1 MAASLL
7 RLTFHDCFVQGCDA
21 SLLLDKGDG
30 ITSEKNANPNR
41 NSLIGFN
48 VIDDIKDALEK
59 ECPQTVSC
67 ADILQLAARDSTV
80 LSGGPFWEV
89 PLGRKDSRSAS
100 LSGSNNNIPAPNS
113 TFQTILDQ
121 FNRQGL
127 DLADLVALSGGHT
140 IGDSKCSSFRQRLYN
155 QDGNNQP
162 DSTLDQY
169 YADQLRSRCPRS
181 GGDSNLFF
189 LDFVSPT
196 MFDNTYF
203 KLLLANKGLLNSD
216 QVLTT
221 KNEESLQLVKAY
233 AENNELF
240 LQHFVSSMIKMA
252 NISPLTGS
260 NGEIRKNC
268 RKINS

>member
-1 MAASLL
+1 M
-7 RLTFHDCFVQGCDA
+7 
-21 SLLLDKGDG
+21 
-30 ITSEKNANPNR
+30 
-41 NSLIGFN
+41 
-48 VIDDIKDALEK
+48 
-59 ECPQTVSC
+59 
-67 ADILQLAARDSTV
+67 QLAARDSTV

-89 PLGRKDSRSAS
+89 PVGRKDSRSAS

-113 TFQTILDQ
+113 TFQTILNRESHNWELKMCQ
-121 FNRQGL
+121 FQTK
-127 DLADLVALSGGHT
+127 ALQPSWKQPT
-140 IGDSKCSSFRQRLYN
+140 RLYLGSVLCCSAA
-155 QDGNNQP
+155 QQVP
-162 DSTLDQY
+162 EI
-169 YADQLRSRCPRS
+169 

-196 MFDNTYF
+196 KFDNSYF

-221 KNEESLQLVKAY
+221 KNDASLQLVKAY

-240 LQHFVSSMIKMA
+240 LQHFASSMIKMA